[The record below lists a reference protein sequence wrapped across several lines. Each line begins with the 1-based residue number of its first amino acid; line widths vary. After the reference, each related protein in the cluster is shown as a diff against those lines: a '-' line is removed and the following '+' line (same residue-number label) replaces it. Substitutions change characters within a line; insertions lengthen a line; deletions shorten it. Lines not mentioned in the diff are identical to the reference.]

1 MVQHL
6 SQAHY
11 QVLVIILLKE
21 FIKLNFNVNS
31 IITNIK
37 LAQLNKNIVTAFFN
51 TQALKMIEWNT
62 NVYFATRIIK
72 EVR

>member
-1 MVQHL
+1 MVLHL

-11 QVLVIILLKE
+11 QVLLIILLKE

>member
-1 MVQHL
+1 M
-6 SQAHY
+6 
-11 QVLVIILLKE
+11 
-21 FIKLNFNVNS
+21 NFNVNS

>member
-6 SQAHY
+6 SQTHY

>member
-31 IITNIK
+31 IITTIK

-62 NVYFATRIIK
+62 NIYFATRIIK